1 MIFDIV
7 LYQIDLRG
15 HDQQEYNYSKV
26 ITNEQDNIHPIHQRN
41 P

>member
-15 HDQQEYNYSKV
+15 HDQQEYNSSKV
-26 ITNEQDNIHPIHQRN
+26 IPTEQDNIHPIHQKN